1 MSVAGSAIARRFDSP
16 ILSRIAA
23 PKDAELASQAALD
36 SVARL
41 KASRAAGPAAA
52 PKAAGAGSRTEQ
64 EPEGIPFGEYG
75 ARSPVD
81 RDLPRHKVCAWMVV
95 KGRGND
101 RCKGFGDGGH
111 GWGWVRA

>member
-1 MSVAGSAIARRFDSP
+1 MGSQGSRGGEFWSVPQHPSRRSVEDSP
-16 ILSRIAA
+16 
-23 PKDAELASQAALD
+23 DCV
-36 SVARL
+36 VAH
-41 KASRAAGPAAA
+41 
-52 PKAAGAGSRTEQ
+52 TEQ
-64 EPEGIPFGEYG
+64 EPEGVPFGEYG

-111 GWGWVRA
+111 VLGWVRA